1 MEWWLCT
8 AAGALFL
15 AACIVALCTRCRTRK
30 IMERMN
36 KMLESAANGSFQE
49 SVYDESMIS
58 SIETRLAQVL
68 AASFLCEKDLKEER
82 EKVRRLITDI
92 SHQTKTPLANLLLYA
107 QMLEEKQLPQEE
119 QTFVQEIGCQAK
131 KLEFLIVSLIRASR
145 LETGMFVL
153 APEWGDV
160 SRMVEEALGQAVVRA
175 DRKRQEIGYV
185 PEHCFA
191 YFDWKWTVEAI
202 YNIVDNAVKYTPE
215 GGKINIRL
223 TNTELFV
230 RIEIS
235 DTGIG
240 ISEADT
246 AKIFQRFYRGRS
258 AGSEEG
264 IGIGLYLT
272 RQILAGE
279 NGYIK
284 VKSVMG
290 EGSSFFVY
298 LPAERMQER
307 QSVQQMEHTTGLK
320 EGRFYH

>member
-1 MEWWLCT
+1 MRDMFGRKTLDRIEQMVDD
-8 AAGALFL
+8 AIAGDF
-15 AACIVALCTRCRTRK
+15 R
-30 IMERMN
+30 
-36 KMLESAANGSFQE
+36 ESD
-49 SVYDESMIS
+49 YDETQLSRVES
-58 SIETRLAQVL
+58 KWKHYLGLSALTR
-68 AASFLCEKDLKEER
+68 ENMER
-82 EKVRRLITDI
+82 EKENVKGLVSDI

-175 DRKRQEIGYV
+175 DRKGQEIGYV

-230 RIEIS
+230 RIEIT

-284 VKSVMG
+284 VKSQPQKG
-290 EGSSFFVY
+290 AEFVLY
-298 LPAERMQER
+298 LRREA
-307 QSVQQMEHTTGLK
+307 L
-320 EGRFYH
+320 